1 MNSVMIFNMQL
12 IGLYVT
18 KVIIKNLA
26 IGIRNNPI
34 RVFGTDVTHLK
45 WRMQKFASMPL
56 MFQNPIIR
64 FWPIQLMKYLLE
76 ISKFET
82 APEI

>member
-1 MNSVMIFNMQL
+1 MIFNMQL
-12 IGLYVT
+12 IGLHIA

-34 RVFGTDVTHLK
+34 CVFGTDVTHLN
-45 WRMQKFASMPL
+45 WRMQKFASKPL
-56 MFQNPIIR
+56 MFHNPIIR
-64 FWPIQLMKYLLE
+64 FWPIQLMKHHLK

-82 APEI
+82 ASEI